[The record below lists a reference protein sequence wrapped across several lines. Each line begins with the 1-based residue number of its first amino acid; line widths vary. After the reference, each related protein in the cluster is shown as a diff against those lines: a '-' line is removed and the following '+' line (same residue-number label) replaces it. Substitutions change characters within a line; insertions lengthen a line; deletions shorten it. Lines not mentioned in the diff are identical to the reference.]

1 MVGQEE
7 LVSKIKSYSI
17 ANLPQAILLLGEEGC
32 GKHTLANEMANY
44 FGLELIDLTD
54 DINLNNLTAIRMR
67 AVSAFYLINVS
78 NITEKEQ
85 NMILKFVEEPSPYV
99 YIILVSN
106 SSHDIIDTLYNR
118 CNIFQF
124 SKYTREDL
132 MKFVDGVSNNI
143 DEMLE
148 LCSTP
153 GQLKLITKYY
163 DELML
168 LCSKFNTK
176 LKNAS
181 FSNLLLAVVDRINY
195 KDEYDK
201 FDFYLFI
208 KALKYSIAK
217 EFSETLDEELFMLY
231 NIINEYSTRLVDT
244 RLNKQIFMENLMTTL
259 WKKVRGDD

>member
-17 ANLPQAILLLGEEGC
+17 ANLPQAILFLGEEGC

-54 DINLNNLTAIRMR
+54 SINLNNLTAIRMR
-67 AVSAFYLINVS
+67 AVPAFYLINAS

-99 YIILVSN
+99 YIILIAN
-106 SSHDIIDTLYNR
+106 SSYGILDTLYNR
-118 CNIFQF
+118 CNTFKF
-124 SKYTREDL
+124 SKYSREDL
-132 MKFVDGVSNNI
+132 LQFVDGVSSNI

-153 GQLKLITKYY
+153 GQLKLISKYY
-163 DELML
+163 NELMS
-168 LCSKFNTK
+168 LCEGFNKK
-176 LKNAS
+176 LKGAC

-208 KALKYSIAK
+208 KALKYSLAK
-217 EFSETLDEELFMLY
+217 EFSETLDEELFIMY

-259 WKKVRGDD
+259 WQEVRKDN